1 MPPIT
6 EAARADAPSSPS
18 AAAAAER
25 ADSVS
30 LPRGRAP
37 RVSGARPAPGGR
49 AGVPRSTPGRPS
61 IGVAGLIVLLVVGT
75 ALPLIAVLVRA
86 VTGYNGQPSALGSL
100 VEPGNLQIVGNTIV
114 LCALVVLFSTLMAA
128 PLAFFMS
135 WTKLREQRWIDV
147 LVMVPF
153 MTPPYVAALAWLDF
167 TRVGGLAEQAFGPLG
182 SLARSFVLTPFG
194 MAAVMACEIFPFL
207 YLILRN
213 HLNAVPASADEMAS
227 IAGASPAQR
236 LRRIVAPLASTPFS
250 LGVLIVCIRAAG
262 EFGTPV
268 TIGNQIGFPVL
279 VSRVYA
285 DVTIDP
291 LDFPSAAAFSSLLLS
306 LGVVVW
312 GLQQWIGRRDTH
324 FGGRASRRT
333 TVRVGGWIA
342 AGWAWVVGIA
352 LVSVV
357 IPYVAVVLGAMTLLR
372 SQPLSLDNLTFDYF
386 ALVLQ
391 PNAGL
396 PALMNSIGFAFAAAT
411 LAVLIGIACALVA
424 ARRKNVAGRL
434 VDMLAVAPDTVPTI
448 VLAIGFIFLWN
459 APWLPATP
467 YNTGWMLIIAYAA
480 LFLPMV
486 VQNIKTARLSIDDRL
501 FEAAYAAG
509 ATGPQRF
516 FRITLPL
523 LLPGIIAGWML
534 AFLVG
539 IREVVVSSLI
549 RPASLDLL
557 SPWIISSFDQGKRAE
572 AMALTV
578 IGVLGSTVILVA
590 LEVWRRRQAE
600 RRAT

>member
-1 MPPIT
+1 MNIT
-6 EAARADAPSSPS
+6 DT
-18 AAAAAER
+18 
-25 ADSVS
+25 
-30 LPRGRAP
+30 
-37 RVSGARPAPGGR
+37 ARPAVNNVAPAAPAGSDSAGSDFADANAAPAGR
-49 AGVPRSTPGRPS
+49 AGSVTLRRTRPS
-61 IGVAGLIVLLVVGT
+61 WGVAGLIALLVVGT
-75 ALPLIAVLVRA
+75 GLPLVAVLIRA
-86 VTGYNGQPSALGSL
+86 VTGYNGQPSALGQL
-100 VEPGNLQIVGNTIV
+100 AEPGNLQIVWNTIF
-114 LCALVVLFSTLMAA
+114 LCLLVVVFSTLMAA

-135 WTKLREQRWIDV
+135 WTKLRNQRWIDV

-182 SLARSFVLTPFG
+182 SLARAFVLTPFG
-194 MAAVMACEIFPFL
+194 MAFVMACEIFPFL

-213 HLNAVPASADEMAS
+213 HLSALPASADEMAA
-227 IAGASPAQR
+227 IAGASPWQR
-236 LRRIVAPLASTPFS
+236 FRRIIAPLASTPFS
-250 LGVLIVCIRAAG
+250 LGVLIVFIRAAG

-268 TIGNQIGFPVL
+268 TIGNQIGYPVL

-333 TVRVGGWIA
+333 TVQVGGWIA
-342 AGWAWVVGIA
+342 AGWAWVVGIG

-372 SQPLSLDNLTFDYF
+372 SQPLSLNNLTFDYF

-391 PNAGL
+391 PSAGL
-396 PALMNSIGFAFAAAT
+396 PALLNSIGFSLVSAT
-411 LAVLIGIACALVA
+411 LAVIVGIACALVVT
-424 ARRKNVAGRL
+424 RRKTAGGRL

-459 APWLPATP
+459 APWLPTTP

-486 VQNIKTARLSIDDRL
+486 VQNIKAARLGIDDRL
-501 FEAAYAAG
+501 LEAATAAG

-523 LLPGIIAGWML
+523 LMPGIIAGWML

-539 IREVVVSSLI
+539 IREVVMSSLV

-578 IGVLGSTVILVA
+578 IGVLGSTVILVC

-600 RRAT
+600 KRAA